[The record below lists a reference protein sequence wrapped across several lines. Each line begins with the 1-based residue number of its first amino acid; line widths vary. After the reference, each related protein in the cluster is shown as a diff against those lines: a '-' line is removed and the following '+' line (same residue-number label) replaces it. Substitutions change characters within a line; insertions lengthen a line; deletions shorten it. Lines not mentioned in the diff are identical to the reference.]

1 MEKYEEKIYSL
12 GEAVTG
18 QTQAMSQAVQKTLE
32 NNGGVGI
39 MTGSYDQNLSILS
52 VNNLLLHST
61 GYTFDTF
68 MEQTKGSLRN
78 FFYDEEDILE
88 RDRFLQLHGT
98 GEAQILTADGTVKNV
113 RLCKEDATDEAGR
126 QIWVMSVQVNWDHV
140 NLTLLN
146 EAIKGCGW
154 SLTAPMAPTIGSRRW
169 PLRSWAP
176 KSLKSVRSPTG

>member
-1 MEKYEEKIYSL
+1 MKNYEDKIYSL
-12 GEAVTG
+12 GETVTG

-78 FFYDEEDILE
+78 FFYSAIVLFNSYLFKLNFCKAPFEQDE
-88 RDRFLQLHGT
+88 QLYRGKR
-98 GEAQILTADGTVKNV
+98 EKQY
-113 RLCKEDATDEAGR
+113 
-126 QIWVMSVQVNWDHV
+126 
-140 NLTLLN
+140 
-146 EAIKGCGW
+146 
-154 SLTAPMAPTIGSRRW
+154 GSCC
-169 PLRSWAP
+169 
-176 KSLKSVRSPTG
+176 

>member
-1 MEKYEEKIYSL
+1 MRNYEDKIYSL
-12 GEAVTG
+12 NETVTG

-39 MTGSYDQNLSILS
+39 MTGYYDQNLSVLS
-52 VNNLLLHST
+52 VSNLLLHST

-98 GEAQILTADGTVKNV
+98 GEAQILTADGTVIMYGFVK
-113 RLCKEDATDEAGR
+113 RMRQMRRADRSGLC
-126 QIWVMSVQVNWDHV
+126 
-140 NLTLLN
+140 
-146 EAIKGCGW
+146 
-154 SLTAPMAPTIGSRRW
+154 PY
-169 PLRSWAP
+169 RS
-176 KSLKSVRSPTG
+176 TGIM

>member
-1 MEKYEEKIYSL
+1 MGNYEDKIYSL

-52 VNNLLLHST
+52 VDNLLLHST

-98 GEAQILTADGTVKNV
+98 GEAQILTA
-113 RLCKEDATDEAGR
+113 E
-126 QIWVMSVQVNWDHV
+126 
-140 NLTLLN
+140 
-146 EAIKGCGW
+146 
-154 SLTAPMAPTIGSRRW
+154 
-169 PLRSWAP
+169 
-176 KSLKSVRSPTG
+176 

>member
-1 MEKYEEKIYSL
+1 MKNYEDKIYSL
-12 GEAVTG
+12 GETVTG

-78 FFYDEEDILE
+78 FYDEEDILSE
-88 RDRFLQLHGT
+88 TVFCSFTEQGKHRSLQ
-98 GEAQILTADGTVKNV
+98 QTV
-113 RLCKEDATDEAGR
+113 
-126 QIWVMSVQVNWDHV
+126 Q
-140 NLTLLN
+140 
-146 EAIKGCGW
+146 
-154 SLTAPMAPTIGSRRW
+154 
-169 PLRSWAP
+169 
-176 KSLKSVRSPTG
+176 